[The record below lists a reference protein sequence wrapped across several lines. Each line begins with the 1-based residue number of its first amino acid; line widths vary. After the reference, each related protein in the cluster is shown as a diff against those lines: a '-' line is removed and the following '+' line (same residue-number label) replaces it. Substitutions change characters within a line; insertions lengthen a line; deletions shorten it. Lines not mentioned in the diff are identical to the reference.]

1 MDFLADGIEEL
12 RKTIADGTDA
22 DVALRVLNGFLDS
35 WRNDVISTIETTP
48 LTDEQLQVF
57 ATQLRATKKFRA
69 MCNKRVE
76 IAVKAREKVDKIGR

>member
-1 MDFLADGIEEL
+1 MDFLSDGVEEL
-12 RKTIADGTDA
+12 RKAITDGTDA